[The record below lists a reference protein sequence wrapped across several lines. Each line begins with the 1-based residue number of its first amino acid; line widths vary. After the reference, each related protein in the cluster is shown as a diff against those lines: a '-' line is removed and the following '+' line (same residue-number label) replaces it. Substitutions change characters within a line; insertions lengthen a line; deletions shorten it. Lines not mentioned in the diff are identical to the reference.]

1 MQRLVPAAPCALRH
15 FKVAP
20 FVENEPDHRQMRFGS
35 HFVLFWPVL
44 QVTFWVINHAHWR
57 LNSLFFTVHF
67 AGIVEKQNI
76 T

>member
-20 FVENEPDHRQMRFGS
+20 FVENEPDHHQMRFGS

-44 QVTFWVINHAHWR
+44 
-57 LNSLFFTVHF
+57 
-67 AGIVEKQNI
+67 
-76 T
+76 